1 MRLFEGNNEFMDDRF
16 SYRAWSA
23 PLLET
28 AEEAEEYIQQFHLE
42 GRTIRDFFLVG
53 FSYMHTE
60 DMLSDTVYE
69 NPSDPVY
76 LERAK
81 AWETE
86 DFSGDDLFLQY
97 IESDEPLLIRFE
109 DGDTF
114 EITAPFEHCLQMSMN
129 CIPWGIKA
137 GCNYQNCDADVF
149 FSSCKG
155 QTIRSV
161 EVYGEKTSIYRN
173 GTEQEVNAPAKI
185 ILRLDNGIGI
195 AIYGWCYDYVRYDCV
210 DENDR
215 ICTLPY
221 RQLRKALSSKER
233 KP

>member
-1 MRLFEGNNEFMDDRF
+1 MRFSEGNNEFTDGRF
-16 SYRAWSA
+16 SYRNWSA
-23 PLLET
+23 PVLET
-28 AEEAEEYIQQFHLE
+28 VEEAEEYIKQFHLE

-53 FSYMHTE
+53 FSYMHAE
-60 DMLSDTVYE
+60 DLLSDTVYE
-69 NPSDPVY
+69 DPSDPVY
-76 LERAK
+76 IERAK

-114 EITAPFEHCLQMSMN
+114 EITFFTENDLQISMN
-129 CIPWGIKA
+129 CIPWGIEA

-155 QTIRSV
+155 HTIRSV
-161 EVYGEKTSIYRN
+161 EVYGEKTSIYRE
-173 GTEQEVNAPAKI
+173 GTAQEVNAPEKT

-195 AIYGWCYDYVRYDCV
+195 AIYGWCFDYVRYDCV

-215 ICTLPY
+215 ICTVPY
-221 RQLRKALSSKER
+221 RLLRESLFNEER
-233 KP
+233 

>member
-1 MRLFEGNNEFMDDRF
+1 
-16 SYRAWSA
+16 
-23 PLLET
+23 LET
-28 AEEAEEYIQQFHLE
+28 VEEAKEYIQQFRLE

-69 NPSDPVY
+69 DPSDPVY
-76 LERAK
+76 IERAK

-86 DFSGDDLFLQY
+86 GFSGDDLFLQY

-114 EITAPFEHCLQMSMN
+114 EISFFTENDLQISMN
-129 CIPWGIKA
+129 CIPWGIEA

-155 QTIRSV
+155 HTIRSV
-161 EVYGEKTSIYRN
+161 EVYGEKTSIYRE
-173 GTEQEVNAPAKI
+173 GTAQEVNAPEKT

-195 AIYGWCYDYVRYDCV
+195 AIYGWCFDYVRYDCV

-215 ICTLPY
+215 ICTVPY
-221 RQLRKALSSKER
+221 RLLRESLFNEER
-233 KP
+233 

>member
-1 MRLFEGNNEFMDDRF
+1 MRLSEGNNKFIDGRF
-16 SYRAWSA
+16 SYQEWSA
-23 PLLET
+23 PTLET
-28 AEEAEEYIQQFHLE
+28 AAEAEEYVRQFHLE
-42 GRTIRDFFLVG
+42 GRIIQDFFLVG

-69 NPSDPVY
+69 DPSDPVY

-97 IESDEPLLIRFE
+97 IESDAPLLIRFE
-109 DGDTF
+109 DGDVF
-114 EITAPFEHCLQMSMN
+114 EITAPFEYNLKMSMN

-137 GCNYQNCDADVF
+137 RSNYQNCDANVF

-155 QTIRSV
+155 HTIHSI
-161 EVYGEKTSIYRN
+161 EVNGEKSSLFRDGSEHEIT
-173 GTEQEVNAPAKI
+173 APAKI

-195 AIYGWCYDYVRYDCV
+195 AVYGECYDYVRYDCI

-221 RQLRKALSSKER
+221 RQLKKALSKKGEI
-233 KP
+233 

>member
-1 MRLFEGNNEFMDDRF
+1 MRFSEGNNEFTDGRF
-16 SYRAWSA
+16 SYRNWSA
-23 PLLET
+23 PVLET
-28 AEEAEEYIQQFHLE
+28 VEEAEEYIKQFHLE

-53 FSYMHTE
+53 FSYIHTE
-60 DMLSDTVYE
+60 GMLSDTVYE

-114 EITAPFEHCLQMSMN
+114 EITFPNECYLQMSMN
-129 CIPWGIKA
+129 CIPWGIKV
-137 GCNYQNCDADVF
+137 GCNNQNCNADVF

-155 QTIRSV
+155 HTIRSV
-161 EVYGEKTSIYRN
+161 EVYGEINSIYRN

-195 AIYGWCYDYVRYDCV
+195 AIYGWCFDYVRYDCV

-215 ICTLPY
+215 ICTVPY
-221 RQLRKALSSKER
+221 RLLRESLFNEER
-233 KP
+233 

>member
-1 MRLFEGNNEFMDDRF
+1 MRLSEGNNEFLDGEF
-16 SYRAWSA
+16 SYREWSA
-23 PLLET
+23 PELET
-28 AEEAEEYIQQFHLE
+28 VEEAEEYIQQFYLE
-42 GRTIRDFFLVG
+42 GRTIRDFFLIG

-69 NPSDPVY
+69 GPSDPVY

-86 DFSGDDLFLQY
+86 DFSGNDLFLQY

-114 EITAPFEHCLQMSMN
+114 EITFPNECCLRMSMN

-137 GCNYQNCDADVF
+137 GCNYQNCDADIF

-155 QTIRSV
+155 HMIRSV
-161 EVYGEKTSIYRN
+161 EVFGEKDSRYRD
-173 GTEQEVNAPAKI
+173 GVEYEIIAPTKI

-195 AIYGWCYDYVRYDCV
+195 SIYGECYDYVRYDCV
-210 DENDR
+210 DENNR

-221 RQLRKALSSKER
+221 RQLRKSLSNKER
-233 KP
+233 